1 MKIPR
6 SLAQVVSIGS
16 LGLCLDAQAPQPPA
30 PSFRAGTDLVEVD
43 VIVRDKS
50 GHFVSDLSVDDFE
63 LRDEGHPQQLQQLYL
78 RLTTSSGWIAGH
90 EATTDRASAPATGTA
105 SGVPAAPRPPDLFM
119 VVFDDAH
126 MTASGFKKTQAAALN
141 LFAKQL
147 RAGDFGGVVANGH
160 IVNNRLSSD
169 RDELVKAVKSAQPN
183 RSKSMRLLDEVQWPR
198 LTEAEAVQ
206 IVVNGQQDI
215 LTNAINRACTDD
227 PPQCQAGD
235 PAGAVAAKA
244 NQLADSARAESAQ
257 TLQLLDTLLT
267 GLGKFEGR
275 KTVLLLTEG
284 FLADDSWSLVRDTVS
299 LAARV
304 DARIYTLDARGGV
317 RGLVSVDDNVAS
329 DNTMRVLEQMDM
341 GADSVNSLAV
351 DTGGFVVR
359 NTNMFDRAI
368 AEIMDDATNYYVLG
382 YTPAATPDG
391 KFHKISVKVKR
402 TGLSVRSRRGYTAAP
417 RSGGPLRATS
427 VPTPRSSDSGSPPS
441 PELAAGSSAEPIA
454 PLSEP
459 EMPTPPDALGTAHLE
474 SGVADT
480 NPSSAI
486 RWRPDAAKHIDLLL
500 PNPAADKAAADGWA
514 AYQRGDVVSARMAL
528 GVAVASPTAEPWT
541 HYVLGQADYA
551 LREYHDA
558 VVEWEKVRGMA
569 ADFEP
574 VYFDL
579 VDGYVQLKESD
590 KAIRLLRDGSLR
602 WPKDPE
608 MFNALGVVQAAHGS
622 LDDAIGSFRKG
633 IEADPAEPTTYF
645 NLGKAME
652 MRYFARRRF
661 YAPTRR
667 WIANEQDRTE
677 AIENYRRY
685 LATGGPYSQQAR
697 DGLMRL
703 DWRQ

>member
-16 LGLCLDAQAPQPPA
+16 LGLCLHAQAPQPAA
-30 PSFRAGTDLVEVD
+30 PSFKAGTDLVEVD

-90 EATTDRASAPATGTA
+90 EATTDRASAPATATA

-126 MTASGFKKTQAAALN
+126 MTTSGFKKTQAAALN

-206 IVVNGQQDI
+206 IVVNGQRDI
-215 LTNAINRACTDD
+215 LTDAINRACTDD

-267 GLGKFEGR
+267 GLGKFDGR

-317 RGLVSVDDNVAS
+317 RGLVSVDDKVAS

-417 RSGGPLRATS
+417 RIGGTLRATS
-427 VPTPRSSDSGSPPS
+427 VPTPRSRDSGSPPS

-459 EMPTPPDALGTAHLE
+459 EMPTPPDAIGTTHLE

-661 YAPTRR
+661 YEPTRR
-667 WIANEQDRTE
+667 WIANEQDRNE

-685 LATGGPYSQQAR
+685 LVTGGPYSQQAR
-697 DGLMRL
+697 DGLTRL

>member
-1 MKIPR
+1 MKISR

-16 LGLCLDAQAPQPPA
+16 LGLCLHAQAPQPPA
-30 PSFRAGTDLVEVD
+30 PSFKAGTDLVEVD

-50 GHFVSDLSVDDFE
+50 GHFVPDLSVDDFE

-78 RLTTSSGWIAGH
+78 RLTTFSGWADGSDNSASSR
-90 EATTDRASAPATGTA
+90 ESAAPAAATTGASAARR
-105 SGVPAAPRPPDLFM
+105 PRDLFM

-126 MTASGFKKTQAAALN
+126 MTTSGFKKTQAAALN

-147 RAGDFGGVVANGH
+147 RPGDFGGVVANGQ
-160 IVNNRLSSD
+160 IVNNRVSSD

-206 IVVNGQQDI
+206 IVIDGQRDI
-215 LTNAINRACTDD
+215 LSNAINRACADD

-267 GLGKFEGR
+267 GLGKFDGR
-275 KTVLLLTEG
+275 KTVLLMTEG
-284 FLADDSWSLVRDTVS
+284 FFADDSWSLVRDTVS

-304 DARIYTLDARGGV
+304 DARIYTLDARGGA
-317 RGLVSVDDNVAS
+317 RGLVSVDDKVAS

-341 GADSVNSLAV
+341 GGDSVNSLAV

-368 AEIMDDATNYYVLG
+368 VEIMDDATNYYVLG

-402 TGLSVRSRRGYTAAP
+402 PGLSVRARRGYTAAP
-417 RSGGPLRATS
+417 RGGGTLRPAP
-427 VPTPRSSDSGSPPS
+427 VATPRASDNGSPLS
-441 PELAAGSSAEPIA
+441 PEPVAGAPAEPVA

-459 EMPTPPDALGTAHLE
+459 EMPAPPDVLAAARLE
-474 SGVADT
+474 SGAADT
-480 NPSSAI
+480 NPSSAV

-500 PNPAADKAAADGWA
+500 PNPSADKAAADGWA

-528 GVAVASPTAEPWT
+528 SLAVASPTAEPWT

-551 LREYHDA
+551 LREYRDA

-569 ADFEP
+569 ANFEP

-661 YAPTRR
+661 YEPTKR
-667 WIANEQDRTE
+667 WIANEQDRAE
-677 AIENYRRY
+677 AIENYRHY
-685 LATGGPYSQQAR
+685 LVTGGPYSQQAR
-697 DGLMRL
+697 DGLSRL
-703 DWRQ
+703 DWR